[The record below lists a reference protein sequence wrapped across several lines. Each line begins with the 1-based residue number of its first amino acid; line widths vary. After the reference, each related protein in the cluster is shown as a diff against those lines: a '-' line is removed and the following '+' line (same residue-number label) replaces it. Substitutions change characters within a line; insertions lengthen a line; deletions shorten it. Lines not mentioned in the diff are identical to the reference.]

1 MSFKLGR
8 AAFLASCASIVLM
21 GSAVASTA
29 GGRPI
34 YACFSAQNAA
44 VIGRLGANDPSVRHG
59 FETGECLA
67 LGPGVPLNDVE
78 RHGNMWR
85 FRVFGAKPHLYAA
98 DWAAGFQP
106 ASEPAPPGFER
117 YLPVTARLIA
127 TGRAYTQCYDDAE
140 RLAERFDD
148 HNRRWRDYQSAGRSQ
163 KDGASPKIVIHVG
176 DTGPRLAAEGEDL
189 RRQAA
194 SLENRCRQVASMEA
208 DDDFVAFLRTAQMA

>member
-1 MSFKLGR
+1 MLFKLGW
-8 AAFLASCASIVLM
+8 AAFLASVASLVLL
-21 GSAVASTA
+21 GSAAASTG

-44 VIGRLGANDPSVRHG
+44 AIGRLGAGDASVRYG

-67 LGPGVPLNDVE
+67 LPAGVPLNDVE

-85 FRVFGAKPHLYAA
+85 FRVFGAKPYLYAA

-106 ASEPAPPGFER
+106 ADEPVPPGFER

-140 RLAERFDD
+140 KLAERFEA
-148 HNRRWRDYQSAGRSQ
+148 HNRRWRNYQRSGRS
-163 KDGASPKIVIHVG
+163 KPDSSAPKLVIYVG
-176 DTGPRLAAEGEDL
+176 DEGPRLAAEGQDL
-189 RRQAA
+189 QREAA
-194 SLENRCRQVASMEA
+194 RLENRCRQVASIEA
-208 DDDFVAFLRTAQMA
+208 DHDFVTFVRTAQQA